1 MCTIETVR
9 SVKMKIDAR
18 TLKRE
23 FCKLWTLSNE
33 HALLYNHLLTSVYD
47 RLESGGRIDFAQ
59 TNQDYKNFRNSN
71 NLTIPSKSA
80 QNTSRVFMGSI
91 KSYYALKK
99 NYPDTKFPKRF
110 KSTRNFSSFIYDM
123 NSGKGGFKIDN
134 GNLIILKPNI
144 IIPLPKWVMDKV
156 TNDNIKTITFHGDDH
171 NIYCSFAYSRKI
183 LSKEL
188 DPTRH
193 ISFDPGVKTLLTG
206 VTCDGEIVQYPN
218 FNFSKED
225 KSNDKLRSNRDKKK
239 KYSKRYQRLSK
250 TLKRRMAKTSNK
262 RKDYHHKV
270 TKNIIDFCVNKN
282 IGTIIHG
289 DIKTKKLPEAK
300 FASKSLNRATQNAGA
315 LSRVKQF
322 LAYKAESNGIV
333 HVKQNEAYTSKTNC
347 YTGEIIQNFSL
358 SVRQIE
364 ITEGLTIDR
373 DVNGAINIATKYFC
387 KNQGTWSVQLGF
399 LESLKDTRIYFDSR
413 MSKFA

>member
-1 MCTIETVR
+1 MRTIETVR

-23 FCKLWTLSNE
+23 LYKLWTLSNE
-33 HALLYNHLLTSVYD
+33 HTLLYNHLLANVRD
-47 RLESGGRIDFAQ
+47 RLESGGRIDFTQ
-59 TNQDYKNFRNSN
+59 INQDYKNFRNSN
-71 NLTIPSKSA
+71 KLTVSSKSA
-80 QNTSRVFMGSI
+80 QNTSRVFIGSI

-99 NYPDTKFPKRF
+99 NYPDARFPKRF
-110 KSTRNFSSFIYDM
+110 KSTRNFCSFTYDV
-123 NSGKGGFKIDN
+123 NGGNGGFKIDH

-144 IIPLPKWVMDKV
+144 VIPLPKWVMEKV
-156 TNDNIKTITFHGDDH
+156 TNDNIKTITFHSDGL

-183 LSKEL
+183 LCEEL

-206 VTCDGEIVQYPN
+206 VTCDGEIIQYPN

-225 KSNDKLRSNRDKKK
+225 KLNDKLRAKRDRKK

-250 TLKRRMAKTSNK
+250 ILKRRMAKTSNK

-270 TKNIIDFCVNKN
+270 TKNIIDFCIDKN

-300 FASKSLNRATQNAGA
+300 FTSKPLNRATQNAGV

-364 ITEGLTIDR
+364 IAEGLSIDR

-387 KNQGTWSVQLGF
+387 KNKGTWSVQLGF

-413 MSKFA
+413 MSKFV